1 MSPSDSPS
9 ANESTPAPS
18 SVAVADN
25 ARPSGPGSARVIAV
39 LVGVFAFG
47 VVAGGF
53 AGRAFTLSE
62 FRKTISGPPG
72 EQRARWRI
80 EAMKREMDLS
90 DQQITQIGSIMKA
103 GEPDREAAMK
113 ACKPEVDALRERTD
127 AQILEVLTPAQRPK
141 YTEFVKRRQ
150 QR

>member
-1 MSPSDSPS
+1 MSASDPPS

-18 SVAVADN
+18 SVALSEGAH
-25 ARPSGPGSARVIAV
+25 RTGPSSAKVIAI
-39 LVGVFAFG
+39 LVGVFLFG
-47 VVAGGF
+47 SVAGGF
-53 AGRAFTLSE
+53 AGRALTLAE

-90 DQQITQIGSIMKA
+90 EQQITQIGAIMKA
-103 GEPDREAAMK
+103 GEPDRDAAMK
-113 ACKPEVDALRERTD
+113 GCKPEMDALREKTD
-127 AQILEVLTPAQRPK
+127 AQILEVLTPAQRPR

-150 QR
+150 R